1 MMKQSRKK
9 NRVHNRAITVSARA
23 ARALRRSSQHQSHGT
38 DGSDLAINNNNDN
51 IEEIVDDDVDA
62 LEHGEIGVKRT
73 WNKKPRK
80 LDLILTEPAPGGPLS
95 TELLRGYHGHVA
107 CHIWEKKAWI
117 YEHFPMFRPALNSI
131 FNVDRHPRAMKWDAQ
146 TPTPKL
152 LTSVQAYRWR
162 LDDMQAQEVIW
173 MPYGVDVLGKYPISL
188 YHGCI
193 RYGSIIEPYMPDRV
207 LRQFGYVQTR
217 PMTSIKPNKEYKPE
231 NSYSVE
237 YGEGMM
243 SFWDDPSSHCL
254 SVARLGDL
262 ALNPWDSSSDYM
274 QWFLQRSHP
283 KVQNPDNAPEGYKP
297 TQHYL
302 SAEAR
307 LHLIAHYLRPIYPEV
322 RSQLSLEEQHQHIY
336 NVIAVVQEFEN
347 LNISR
352 QAEEED
358 SIRRGRF

>member
-1 MMKQSRKK
+1 
-9 NRVHNRAITVSARA
+9 
-23 ARALRRSSQHQSHGT
+23 
-38 DGSDLAINNNNDN
+38 
-51 IEEIVDDDVDA
+51 
-62 LEHGEIGVKRT
+62 
-73 WNKKPRK
+73 
-80 LDLILTEPAPGGPLS
+80 
-95 TELLRGYHGHVA
+95 
-107 CHIWEKKAWI
+107 
-117 YEHFPMFRPALNSI
+117 
-131 FNVDRHPRAMKWDAQ
+131 
-146 TPTPKL
+146 
-152 LTSVQAYRWR
+152 
-162 LDDMQAQEVIW
+162 MQAQEVIW

-217 PMTSIKPNKEYKPE
+217 PMTPIKPNKEHKPE

-322 RSQLSLEEQHQHIY
+322 RSQLSLEEQHQHID

-352 QAEEED
+352 QVEEQD